1 MSGGAAAHVHTSFP
15 PPAVGP
21 EAGSFSVGTPE
32 TAITA
37 HPPKLDVF
45 EGITDEIATV
55 FDGPARKQSY
65 RKSKSSLRYL
75 LIRADVAKLWYF
87 KDAAKSRCKGII
99 SLEEAVIEENP
110 KQFDHRREVHCV
122 KIFAQRSTTLASFK
136 WWVNREF
143 FFSFDSPETKM
154 RFVDAVRQAQ
164 SMVVEGWT
172 FCTPSSATGSES
184 YSTTSRYFVLP
195 KFEFVRSSSMTKALS
210 GMAGSKSMRWLI
222 DTTDK
227 MIGAVRAMK
236 TATADYYP
244 TAVCMKG
251 NKYLP
256 AGSLREMSEHE
267 IPINSE
273 LYSAFHLDFISSIW
287 ISYRSGFPPIRPS
300 TLTSDSGWGCMLRC
314 GQMVLA
320 GSLIRIYVGN
330 RWRFSNLKPPPRN
343 YIEVIKM
350 FADDPAAPFSIHN
363 VARTGQE
370 RFNLP
375 IGQWFSPTAVS
386 DVLAYLTQVSPVAD
400 DLAIHVARDA
410 AIYRSEVV
418 KLAQTRHSGSL
429 GDQGVDSSGRAA
441 SAWRSVLV
449 LVPLR
454 LGSHDVNE
462 DYLPQVHSV
471 FGIPQCMGML
481 GGRPGS
487 AFYYVASRGEE
498 LFYLDPHTTQR
509 TVSMNGSYETSSYHC
524 RIFRHMRSCDI
535 DPSVCFCFLCSDEAA
550 FNEVMIVH
558 FTAPDAKM
566 PSHSLTLQLC
576 ARLQVAAGA
585 MPPLVSVSEA
595 APAHIGCVA
604 SGVAWGNST
613 SAVHALLQV

>member
-1 MSGGAAAHVHTSFP
+1 MSGGAAAHVHASFLP
-15 PPAVGP
+15 ERVGP
-21 EAGSFSVGTPE
+21 DAGASCTGPPLSGISV
-32 TAITA
+32 

-65 RKSKSSLRYL
+65 RKSKSSLRHL

-87 KDAAKSRCKGII
+87 KDTAKSKCKGII
-99 SLEEAVIEENP
+99 SLEEAVVDENP
-110 KQFDHRREVHCV
+110 KQFEHRREVHCV

-143 FFSFDSPETKM
+143 FFSFESQETKM
-154 RFVDAVRQAQ
+154 LFVDAVRQAQ

-172 FCTPSSATGSES
+172 FCAASGASGSEA
-184 YSTTSRYFVLP
+184 YSTSSRYFVLP

-210 GMAGSKSMRWLI
+210 GMAGSKPMRWLV
-222 DTTDK
+222 DATDK

-236 TATADYYP
+236 TAAADNHP
-244 TAVCMKG
+244 TVVFMKG

-256 AGSLREMSEHE
+256 AGCSQEFSELE

-320 GSLIRIYVGN
+320 GALIRIYVGH

-370 RFNLP
+370 RLHLP
-375 IGQWFSPTAVS
+375 IGHWFSPTAVS

-418 KLAQTRHSGSL
+418 KLAQTRHAGAL
-429 GDQGVDSSGRAA
+429 GGQGIDSSGRAA
-441 SAWRSVLV
+441 NTWRSVLV

-462 DYLPQVHSV
+462 DYLPQVQSV
-471 FGIPQCMGML
+471 FGIAQCMGML

-487 AFYYVASRGEE
+487 AFYYVASRGED

-509 TVSMNGSYETSSYHC
+509 TVSMSGSYETSSYHC

-550 FNEVMIVH
+550 FNEVTKSYVAARGP
-558 FTAPDAKM
+558 FALP
-566 PSHSLTLQLC
+566 HSLTPQLC
-576 ARLQVAAGA
+576 TRLQSAAGT
-585 MPPLVSVSEA
+585 MPPLVSVSDA
-595 APAHIGCVA
+595 APAHIGCA
-604 SGVAWGNST
+604 FA
-613 SAVHALLQV
+613 ALLVAHV

>member
-1 MSGGAAAHVHTSFP
+1 MSGGAAARAPDDDPQSGSPSVV
-15 PPAVGP
+15 PAKPVVAP
-21 EAGSFSVGTPE
+21 
-32 TAITA
+32 

-45 EGITDEIATV
+45 EGISDEMATV

-87 KDAAKSRCKGII
+87 KDAAKSKCKGII
-99 SLEEAVIEENP
+99 SLEEAVVEESP
-110 KQFDHRREVHCV
+110 KQFDHRREAYCV
-122 KIFAQRSTTLASFK
+122 KIFAQRSSTLASFK
-136 WWVNREF
+136 WWINREF
-143 FFSFDSPETKM
+143 FFSFESSETKQ
-154 RFVDAVRQAQ
+154 RFVEAVRQAQ

-172 FCTPSSATGSES
+172 FCTPSTLTASETYPAS
-184 YSTTSRYFVLP
+184 SHFFLP
-195 KFEFVRSSSMTKALS
+195 KFEFVRSSSVTKALS

-222 DTTDK
+222 DATDK
-227 MIGAVRAMK
+227 MIGAVRLMK
-236 TATADYYP
+236 SPGADGYS
-244 TAVCMKG
+244 TAVLMKG
-251 NKYLP
+251 CKYLP
-256 AGSLREMSEHE
+256 VGSSREYSENE

-320 GSLIRIYVGN
+320 GSLIRTYVGH

-363 VARTGQE
+363 IARTGQE

-400 DLAIHVARDA
+400 DLVIHVARDA
-410 AIYRSEVV
+410 AIYRSEVI
-418 KLAQTRHSGSL
+418 KLAQTRHSGSH

-441 SAWRSVLV
+441 NAWRSVLI

-462 DYLPQVHSV
+462 DYLPQVQGV
-471 FGIPQCMGML
+471 FGVAQCMGML

-487 AFYYVASRGEE
+487 AFFYVASRGED

-509 TVSMNGSYETSSYHC
+509 AVSMSGSYETSSYHC
-524 RIFRHMRSCDI
+524 RVFRHMRSCDI

-550 FNEVMIVH
+550 FNEV
-558 FTAPDAKM
+558 
-566 PSHSLTLQLC
+566 
-576 ARLQVAAGA
+576 
-585 MPPLVSVSEA
+585 
-595 APAHIGCVA
+595 APAAARACRHDVA
-604 SGVAWGNST
+604 SHCGCSFVLRCRLLRDLCPRS
-613 SAVHALLQV
+613 SACRSLHPRILGAPARAMAPRSACDVLLQV